1 MEKVIASA
9 AEDEDKQDELTT
21 FLSVVLATAPVAVHT
36 ATEQETFTKIPCQIF
51 NAEQSFGRSDISPPK
66 SDSDRFFFAF
76 YGFMNRMK

>member
-36 ATEQETFTKIPCQIF
+36 ATAQDTFTKIPCQIF
-51 NAEQSFGRSDISPPK
+51 SAE
-66 SDSDRFFFAF
+66 
-76 YGFMNRMK
+76 